1 MSVITTGDYAE
12 IPFRMKK
19 SGATFVIGGSAVV
32 KAVLTNKDRQT
43 IISPEVT
50 VNLSADGTDLTN
62 SLVIVEFTEAE
73 TAAITQL
80 GEALLEVQVADPDK
94 PKTWTASILVRQG
107 NIT

>member
-1 MSVITTGDYAE
+1 MAVITTGDYAE

-19 SGATFVIGGSAVV
+19 NGATFAISGSATI
-32 KAVLTNKDRQT
+32 KAVLTNLDRQT
-43 IISPEVT
+43 IISPEVI
-50 VNLSADGTDLTN
+50 VNLSANGTDLAN

-73 TAAITQL
+73 SAAITEL

-94 PKTWTASILVRQG
+94 PKTWTASVLIRQG